1 MSHCGPSTAKT
12 ALSLGLS
19 RILLRT
25 CTPLLAPPPVRRT
38 WNFSSKSR
46 YCFLLH
52 RKVLNLRPFGVAPV
66 RVPSLKVQYS
76 MRPSQADRSGPMKP
90 IFSPAV
96 PGQVP
101 PMHSMIARKHDK
113 VSQRMMS
120 SQRDAMLARTPTD
133 RGPWACEYLL
143 RLRGSHG

>member
-52 RKVLNLRPFGVAPV
+52 RKVLNLRPLGAEPV

-76 MRPSQADRSGPMKP
+76 IRPSQADRSGPMKP
-90 IFSPAV
+90 IFSPAGAEV
-96 PGQVP
+96 AP
-101 PMHSMIARKHDK
+101 PIHTAAANRHVN
-113 VSQRMMS
+113 VSQRMMFS
-120 SQRDAMLARTPTD
+120 REVALARSPRTEVREPVF
-133 RGPWACEYLL
+133 L
-143 RLRGSHG
+143 